1 MINEYLSGGQP
12 APAPT
17 PAESNVYQNG
27 STSEVIYADT
37 DLTKRIGSLNPREKC
52 YCYGTFNGR
61 PLVRYEVGDT
71 GNYKIGFAR

>member
-1 MINEYLSGGQP
+1 MINEYLNGGQP
-12 APAPT
+12 APAPA
-17 PAESNVYQNG
+17 PAESNIYQNG